1 MSVAV
6 VPSIGVNTVA
16 PPRPA
21 RFQTQ
26 ASESPAPAV
35 PAPADPP
42 AQPIVQSSVPSL
54 AVITPPNTRLSIERD
69 EATDRYVFRSVD
81 ENTGEVIRQY
91 PTDEMLTQIAR
102 VRQIVGLT
110 VDTGA

>member
-1 MSVAV
+1 MSVQALQGSGASTGGTPRAV
-6 VPSIGVNTVA
+6 RDQYPDDAPKTSATTEPAEVA
-16 PPRPA
+16 PAEQTPDKILAALTPR
-21 RFQTQ
+21 
-26 ASESPAPAV
+26 
-35 PAPADPP
+35 
-42 AQPIVQSSVPSL
+42 
-54 AVITPPNTRLSIERD
+54 NTRLSIERD